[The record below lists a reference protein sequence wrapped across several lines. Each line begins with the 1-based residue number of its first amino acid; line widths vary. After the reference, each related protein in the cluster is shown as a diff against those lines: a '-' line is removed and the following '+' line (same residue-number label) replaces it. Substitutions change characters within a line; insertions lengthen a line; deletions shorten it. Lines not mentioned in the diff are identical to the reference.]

1 MKKIVRKFVTVIAAA
16 LVSFGGGAA
25 AIGYDA
31 SIEARIDSLL
41 SRMTLPE
48 KIGQLNQYNT
58 AAFDTLS
65 VSVARGRVGSIIN
78 EVNPKVINALQRKA
92 VEESRLGIPLVF
104 ARDVIHGFNTV
115 FPIPLGQ
122 AATWNPELVEEG
134 ARIAAV
140 EASACGIRWTFSPML
155 DVSRDARWGRIAES
169 AGEDP
174 LLNARMG
181 VAMVRGY
188 QTDNLADPTS
198 MAACAKHFAGYG
210 YSESGKDYNTTWLP
224 LPLLNDVVLPPFEAA
239 ANAGAA
245 TFMTSFNDING
256 VPSSGNRWLMRDVL
270 RDRWGFDGVLVSDW
284 NAISEMVNHGVAADK
299 RGAALLAANAG
310 VDVDMEGHAYR
321 HSLEALV
328 KEGKVDE
335 KVIDGLVRN
344 VLRLKM
350 RLGLFENPY
359 VDESQPSKAYL
370 PAHLD
375 AARRAAEEGTILL
388 KNNGMLPLGKSVR
401 KLAVVGPMADAPHDQ
416 CGTWAP
422 DIDKSRSV
430 TPLAALRS
438 AYGDKNILYAPG
450 LKYTRDRSTDG
461 IAAAVEAA
469 GKADA
474 VVCFVGE
481 EAVMSGEAHS
491 MADLDLKGAQ
501 TALIEALKA
510 TGKPLTVVFM
520 AGRPL
525 TVGREVDM
533 ADAVLYSFHGGTMA
547 GPALANI
554 LTGKA
559 NPSGKLPATMAR
571 MTGQYPMYYAHKNTG
586 RPPEWTVDLDA
597 IPVEAP
603 QTSTGCTSYF
613 LDAGK
618 DPLFP
623 FGYGLSYT
631 TFKISEPRLSSSA
644 ISASSSKPLTIECTV
659 TNTGDREG
667 AEVVQ
672 LYVRDMVASLARPV
686 KELKDFRK
694 VTLKP
699 GESRTVTFSLYPSQL
714 SFSGLDGE
722 RLLEPGEFQ
731 VWTASDCASGKP
743 ATFSLVEDKIVGQV
757 PTEWYR
763 CWEPGEKPAVGVVLR
778 NDTPERGESTVSLKL
793 MKDDWAYV
801 GEWSKTEAVNPG
813 DSVSVM
819 FDALTLEPGFYRAEV
834 RVGDYLVK
842 RFNIGYDPT
851 SIVSPAD
858 RQPDFESFWRGALD
872 QLAATAPEYRLTL
885 DKEKSGKDRDVYL
898 VEMKSVPDSVGG
910 EPVTIRGY
918 YSEPKGK
925 GKHPALLCF
934 EGYDG
939 GQGPYWGSGDMNP
952 DWAEFHLSSRGQM
965 LNNRGENKNP
975 YRDWFAYNFGDKDH
989 YYYRGAFMDVVRAVD
1004 FITSRENVDTA
1015 RVYATGQSQ
1024 GGAFTVASAALGGG
1038 RVKGIAPAVT
1048 FLGDFP
1054 DQFRIEYWPGVVA
1067 KRCQKEKAL
1076 TDKEMYEFLSYFDTK
1091 NLAPWVTCPVLASF
1105 SLQDPTC
1112 PPHTNFASYNLFNTD
1127 NKRYVIN
1134 PTNGHWVAPSW
1145 YGAYYDFFY
1154 SLFPGK

>member
-1 MKKIVRKFVTVIAAA
+1 MYKIVRKFVFAFAAA
-16 LVSFGGGAA
+16 LVPFGGGAA
-25 AIGYDA
+25 AIASDA
-31 SIEARIDSLL
+31 SMEARIDSLL
-41 SRMTLPE
+41 SKMTLQE
-48 KIGQLNQYNT
+48 KVGQLNQLNT
-58 AAFDTLS
+58 ASFDTLS
-65 VSVARGRVGSIIN
+65 TAVAEGRVGSILN
-78 EVNPKVINALQRKA
+78 EVNPEVVNALQRKA

-104 ARDVIHGFNTV
+104 ARDVIHGFNTI

-122 AATWNPELVEEG
+122 AATWNPELVELG

-140 EASACGIRWTFSPML
+140 EASACGVRWTFSPMM

-174 LLNARMG
+174 LLNERMG
-181 VAMVRGY
+181 LAMIRGY
-188 QTDNLADPTS
+188 QTDDLTDPTA

-210 YSESGKDYNTTWLP
+210 FSESGKDYNTTWLP

-239 ANAGAA
+239 AKAGAA

-284 NAISEMVNHGVAADK
+284 NAITEMISHGVAPDK
-299 RGAALLAANAG
+299 RAAAALAAAAG
-310 VDVDMEGHAYR
+310 VDVDMEGHAY
-321 HSLEALV
+321 SQALEALV
-328 KEGKVDE
+328 KAGRIDE
-335 KVIDGLVRN
+335 KVVDGLVRD

-359 VDESQPSKAYL
+359 VDTSKPSPAYL
-370 PAHLD
+370 PSHLD
-375 AARRAAEEGTILL
+375 AARRTAEEGAVLL
-388 KNNGMLPLGKSVR
+388 KNNGLLPFGKSVK
-401 KLAVVGPMADAPHDQ
+401 KLAVVGPMADAAYDQ

-430 TPLAALRS
+430 TPLTALRD
-438 AYGDKNILYAPG
+438 AFGTKNILYAPG
-450 LKYTRDRSTDG
+450 LKYTRDRSLDG

-469 GKADA
+469 RGADA

-481 EAVMSGEAHS
+481 EAVMSGEAHC

-501 TALIEALKA
+501 SALIEALKE
-510 TGKPLTVVFM
+510 TGKPLAVVFM

-525 TVGREVDM
+525 TVEKEIAL

-547 GPALANI
+547 GPALANL

-571 MTGQYPMYYAHKNTG
+571 MTGQYPIYYAHKQTG
-586 RPPEWTVDLDA
+586 RPPEWTIDLDA

-618 DPLFP
+618 DPLYP

-631 TFKISEPRLSSSA
+631 TFEISEPRLSANALSM
-644 ISASSSKPLTIECTV
+644 ASEKPLTVTCTV
-659 TNTGDREG
+659 KNTGNREG

-672 LYVRDMVASLARPV
+672 FYVRDMFASLARPV
-686 KELKDFRK
+686 KELKDFKK

-699 GESRTVTFSLYPSQL
+699 GESKEVSFSIYPSQL

-722 RLLEPGEFQ
+722 RLLEPGEFR
-731 VWTASDCASGKP
+731 VWTASNSASGKP
-743 ATFSLVEDKIVGQV
+743 ASFSLVEEKIVGSV
-757 PTEWYR
+757 PDEWLR
-763 CWEPGEKPAVGVVLR
+763 CWEPGEKPEVGVNLR
-778 NDTPERGESTVSLKL
+778 NDTGVDGSASVSSKL
-793 MKDDWAYV
+793 MKDDWSFV
-801 GEWSKTEAVNPG
+801 DEWTKEIKLDAGSTAGVK
-813 DSVSVM
+813 
-819 FDALTLEPGFYRAEV
+819 FDALTLAPGFYRVEV
-834 RVGDYLVK
+834 RVGDHLVR

-851 SIVSPAD
+851 SIVSAAD
-858 RQPDFESFWRGALD
+858 RQPDFEAFWHNALKE
-872 QLAATAPEYRLTL
+872 LAATAPEYKLTL
-885 DKEKSGKDRDVYL
+885 DKEKSGSARDVYL
-898 VEMKSVPDSVGG
+898 VEMKSVPDSVGA

-918 YSEPKGK
+918 YSAPKDG

-939 GQGPYWGSGDMNP
+939 GQGPYWGPGDINP

-965 LNNRGENKNP
+965 LNNRGENKNT
-975 YRDWFAYNFGDKDH
+975 YGDWFAWNFGDKDH

-1004 FITSRENVDTA
+1004 FITSRETTDTT
-1015 RVYATGQSQ
+1015 RVYACGQSQ

-1048 FLGDFP
+1048 FLGDYP
-1054 DQFRIEYWPGVVA
+1054 DYFRVEYWPGNVA
-1067 KRCQKEKAL
+1067 KRRQRELGLA
-1076 TDKEMYEFLSYFDTK
+1076 DEDMYAFLSYFDTK
-1091 NLAPWVTCPVLASF
+1091 NLAPWVTCPVFGSY
-1105 SLQDPTC
+1105 SLQDATC
-1112 PPHTNFASYNLFNTD
+1112 PPHTNFASHNLFNTD

-1134 PTNGHWVAPSW
+1134 PVNGHWVNPSW
-1145 YGAYYDFFY
+1145 YGDYYDFFY
-1154 SLFPGK
+1154 SLFPR